1 MLSKK
6 SRELFCGAGGG
17 GGGLLEGGG
26 RGGGRP
32 DLDTSTSTSSSSSS
46 SSTMEAAGASSF
58 FFCLRLLLD
67 GWRTEGALQR
77 GRQRGAVEIG
87 ERRRRRGGG
96 QRIAVQRSDRGHTLA
111 RGFGRLALTVVVQ
124 RGTVFFS
131 DTMYPE

>member
-1 MLSKK
+1 
-6 SRELFCGAGGG
+6 
-17 GGGLLEGGG
+17 
-26 RGGGRP
+26 
-32 DLDTSTSTSSSSSS
+32 
-46 SSTMEAAGASSF
+46 MEAAGASGV

-77 GRQRGAVEIG
+77 RRQRGAVEIG
-87 ERRRRRGGG
+87 ERRRRRSGG
-96 QRIAVQRSDRGHTLA
+96 QRIAVQRSNLGHSLA